1 MSKSSASKL
10 YLKRQIICLEYL
22 NCFYM
27 KIGAMSRNTT
37 AQVSEGGRA
46 APEPSSEGAGRP

>member
-1 MSKSSASKL
+1 MSKTSASKL